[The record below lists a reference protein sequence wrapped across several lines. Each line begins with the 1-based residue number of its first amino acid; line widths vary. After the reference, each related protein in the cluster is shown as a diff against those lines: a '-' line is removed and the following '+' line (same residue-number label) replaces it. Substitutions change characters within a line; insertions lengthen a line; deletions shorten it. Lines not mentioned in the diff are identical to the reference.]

1 MLETVVKMQPA
12 RSCDLINHGPA
23 ADTRPARSYNTNIVT
38 AAQLLRR
45 AAAPPA
51 AEPGLFRPKS
61 SRSHGFRSPAH
72 IPNTWVLIGGMLGI
86 NCLVPPPLTS

>member
-1 MLETVVKMQPA
+1 MQPA

-45 AAAPPA
+45 AAALPA
-51 AEPGLFRPKS
+51 AEPGLFRPKVLAHTGS
-61 SRSHGFRSPAH
+61 EAPPTSPT
-72 IPNTWVLIGGMLGI
+72 PG
-86 NCLVPPPLTS
+86 C